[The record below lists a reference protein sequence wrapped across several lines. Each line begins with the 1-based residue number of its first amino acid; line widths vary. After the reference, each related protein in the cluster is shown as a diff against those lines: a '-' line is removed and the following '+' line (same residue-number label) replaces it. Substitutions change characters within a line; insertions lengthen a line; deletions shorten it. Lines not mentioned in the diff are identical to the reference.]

1 MYLRKVQPR
10 GRGRKQV
17 YWELVES
24 YRTAKGS
31 RQRTVA
37 YLGKLGS
44 KQVSGWQKLTG
55 QVNGRVGW
63 MPGLFDEV
71 DCDESESNHFE
82 VVDIKRVAIQRLRNF
97 GDVYLGWTL
106 WRMLGLDSLLSGQM
120 AMGREQVAWSTVA
133 AILCIARFCRPASEL
148 HIEKH
153 FYPQSAL
160 EDLLGVNAS
169 LVHTDRLYAG
179 LDQLLPMK
187 KRIEQHLRRRL
198 GELFKLSYDL
208 LLYDLTSTYFEG
220 QCAANPMARRGYSR
234 DSRGD
239 CPQVVIALI
248 VTTDGYPLGYEV
260 FDGNTA
266 DSATVQQIVTKVEQ
280 EHGQADRIWV
290 MDRGNVSEKNLAFIR
305 GRGGQYIVGTPKAL
319 LRKVQGQGGQVSE
332 SGWQQVREGIEV
344 KTVTL
349 PVLPV
354 EESDT
359 SHANGEEATKGGE
372 ADTNHSNEV
381 NATNSSAATIE
392 TLILCRSADR
402 VVKESAMLG
411 RFTTKLEQ
419 GLKKL
424 ADAAAKGRLKDPA
437 TANRRLGR
445 LLEKNWRAAGCF
457 QVDIN
462 PIPQPAGKAKLQIT
476 WKRDEQAKL
485 ALCGCYLLR
494 TNLPNPDPAKLWRQ
508 YIQLTDAEWAF
519 RITKDELELRPI
531 WHQHADRVQA
541 HILVCF
547 IAYAMWKTLTGWM
560 NASGLGD
567 APRPLVEELSTI
579 KSADV
584 LLPTRQKSDNTPGP
598 ILVARC
604 VTRPDEHQRILLGRL
619 GLSFPNQLKRF
630 HLEQPSTQQTTATQM

>member
-1 MYLRKVQPR
+1 MYLRKIRPR
-10 GRGRKQV
+10 GRGKSQV

-37 YLGKLGS
+37 YLGKLAR
-44 KQVSGWQKLTG
+44 KQLSGWEKLTG
-55 QVNGRVGW
+55 QVNGRTP
-63 MPGLFDEV
+63 PGLFDG
-71 DCDESESNHFE
+71 DEESDSSESDHFE
-82 VVDIKRVAIQRLRNF
+82 LVDVKGVAVQRLRNF

-106 WRMLGLDSLLSGQM
+106 WRMLGLEGLLRERM
-120 AMGREQVAWSTVA
+120 PVGREQVPWPAVA

-160 EDLLGVNAS
+160 EDLLGVNPS

-187 KRIEQHLRRRL
+187 KAIEQHLRQRL
-198 GELFKLSYDL
+198 GELFQLTYDV
-208 LLYDLTSTYFEG
+208 LLYDLTSTCFEG

-234 DSRGD
+234 DNRGD

-266 DSATVQQIVTKVEQ
+266 DSTTVQQIVTKVEQ
-280 EHGQADRIWV
+280 EHGQVNRIWV

-305 GRGGQYIVGTPKAL
+305 SRGGQYIVGTPKAL
-319 LRKVQGQGGQVSE
+319 LRKVQGQVSE
-332 SGWQQVREGIEV
+332 EGWQQVREGIEV

-349 PVLPV
+349 PAD
-354 EESDT
+354 ESPA
-359 SHANGEEATKGGE
+359 SHATQETATECGEP
-372 ADTNHSNEV
+372 DTNGAEP
-381 NATNSSAATIE
+381 ATE
-392 TLILCRSADR
+392 TLILCRSQDR
-402 VVKESAMLG
+402 VAKESAMLG

-424 ADAAAKGRLKDPA
+424 ADAAAAGRLKDPA
-437 TANRRLGR
+437 MANRRLGR
-445 LLEKNWRAAGCF
+445 LLEKNWRASGCF
-457 QVDIN
+457 QVEIN
-462 PIPQPAGKAKLQIT
+462 PIPQPTGKAKLQIT
-476 WKRDEQAKL
+476 WTRNEQAKL

-494 TNLPNPDPAKLWRQ
+494 TNLPNPDPARLWRQ
-508 YIQLTDAEWAF
+508 YIQLSDAEWAF

-567 APRPLVEELSTI
+567 APRPLVEESSTI

-584 LLPTRQKSDNTPGP
+584 LLPTRHKPDNTPGP
-598 ILVARC
+598 TLVARC
-604 VTRPDEHQRILLGRL
+604 VTRPDGHQQVLLDRL

-630 HLEQPSTQQTTATQM
+630 HLEQPPNRANRM